1 MITKI
6 NEKNQ
11 AYYNELFAAAQNVSG
26 KQISSLHDFFDA
38 LSDETVRSN
47 PQNYHL
53 FRPFDDGDAK
63 TVGNEPLFIID
74 ANAREISVPAVF
86 QKNGLTVVGDHLAEM
101 IWFRIDRYFDLMDF
115 SLFDNARIGSLS
127 SGSAYSGAH
136 CLIEWYNPTAVEEQ
150 NQRGVDFAYA
160 MITTEDYVYFAW
172 PLANKVAGDSGS
184 IQFAVRFLNIEGN
197 NIIFNYSTKI
207 ASCEVKTTLNFDLQD
222 SSYVIDSWEE
232 TLYSRPIY
240 STVINSVESPAA
252 ILIQGIETADR
263 NLTPVTREVPVEGG
277 EEGET
282 EEVTALELPITVAAT
297 TSASQEGQ
305 TLSFLWQYNGRQ
317 VAASEVTTD
326 QTNGVALTSED
337 REEMQVA
344 ASDTN
349 AKKSTFVATRTGTY
363 SVLIGNKME
372 NKNAVRYINTGVITI
387 PTALEIKLVENG
399 MVNRGYAG
407 TVTLHVDLE
416 KAVNGK
422 VTYEWHRIYDGND
435 TIAATHEYNEG
446 DISGMSD
453 EYAPDTEGIFYC
465 IAYNYKN
472 GDTTNSY
479 DANATIKSDIR
490 VEPTALN
497 SLTFSYD
504 NNLKQFSAAITHD
517 WPGHSIEYTWKR
529 VFENAQHEMQE
540 EVVRKEVGG
549 ASDTYIPSAAGTYSV
564 SAREIVFAGTEI
576 VHYAPVSLQRTS
588 AGIYIDDNFYHAE
601 D

>member
-11 AYYNELFAAAQNVSG
+11 AYYNELFAAAQSVSG

-38 LSDETVRSN
+38 LNSEAVRSN

-53 FRPFDDGDAK
+53 FRPFDDTDAK

-115 SLFDNARIGSLS
+115 SLFDNARIGTLD

-136 CLIEWYNPTAVEEQ
+136 CLIEWYNPTAAEEI

-184 IQFAVRFLNIEGN
+184 IQFAVRFLNIDGGQ
-197 NIIFNYSTKI
+197 IVFNYSTKI
-207 ASCEVKTTLNFDLQD
+207 AACDVKTTLNFDLTD

-252 ILIQGIETADR
+252 ILIQGINTGDA
-263 NLTPVTREVPVEGG
+263 NLVPTTKQVPVEGG

-282 EEVTALELPITVAAT
+282 ETVEVLELPITVAAT
-297 TSASQEGQ
+297 TSASGAAQ
-305 TLSFLWQYNGRQ
+305 TLSFLWQYNGSQ
-317 VAASEVTTD
+317 VPASQVTED
-326 QTNGVALTSED
+326 QTAGVALTESD
-337 REEMQVA
+337 REAMNVA
-344 ASDTN
+344 ASDEN

-363 SVLIGNKME
+363 TVLIGNKMAD
-372 NKNAVRYINTGVITI
+372 KNAIRYINTGTITV
-387 PTALEIKLVENG
+387 PTALAIELVESG
-399 MVNRGYAG
+399 MVNRGYVG
-407 TVTLHVDLE
+407 TVTLHVDL
-416 KAVNGK
+416 KAAVNGK
-422 VTYEWHRIYDGND
+422 VTYEWHRAYDGVD
-435 TIAATHEYNEG
+435 AVVATHEYAEG
-446 DISGMSD
+446 NIEGLSD
-453 EYAPDTEGIFYC
+453 EYVPETEGTFYC

-479 DANATIKSDIR
+479 DAAATIKSDIR
-490 VEPTALN
+490 MEPQALET
-497 SLTFSYD
+497 LTFDYD
-504 NNLKQFSAAITHD
+504 NNLKQFTATVTHE
-517 WPGHSIEYTWKR
+517 WAGHSVEYTWKR
-529 VFENAQHEMQE
+529 VFENAAHEMQE
-540 EVVRKEVGG
+540 EIVKKEVVG
-549 ASDTYIPSAAGTYSV
+549 ATSTLIPSAAGKYSV
-564 SAREIVFAGTEI
+564 AAREIVFADTEI
-576 VHYAPVSLQRTS
+576 AHFAPIALQKTS
-588 AGIYIDDNFYHAE
+588 ATIDIDENFVRI
-601 D
+601 